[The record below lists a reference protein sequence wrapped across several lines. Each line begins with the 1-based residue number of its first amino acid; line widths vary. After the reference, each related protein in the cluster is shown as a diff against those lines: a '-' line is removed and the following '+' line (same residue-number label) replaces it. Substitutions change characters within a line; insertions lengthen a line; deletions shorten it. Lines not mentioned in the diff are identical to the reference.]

1 MFEILTKPYQEVFMI
16 PDKQTGEVKRVTR
29 RVVCVLET
37 RSSDSVRVT
46 LEKVTPDYEL
56 PVGMYTSLYYD
67 KYARILGGVHCD
79 K

>member
-1 MFEILTKPYQEVFMI
+1 MFEILTKPYQEVFSI
-16 PDKQTGEVKRVTR
+16 VDKNTGEVKRVTR

-37 RSSDSVRVT
+37 RSADNIRCT

-67 KYARILGGVHCD
+67 KYARILGGVRSD

>member
-1 MFEILTKPYQEVFMI
+1 MFEILTKPYQEIFTI
-16 PDKQTGEVKRVTR
+16 TDKATGEVKRVTR

-37 RSSDSVRVT
+37 RSADSVRVT

>member
-1 MFEILTKPYQEVFMI
+1 MFEILTKPYQEIFTI
-16 PDKQTGEVKRVTR
+16 TDKSTGEVKRVTR

-37 RSSDSVRVT
+37 RSADSVRCT
-46 LEKVTPDYEL
+46 LEKVAPDYEL

-67 KYARILGGVHCD
+67 KYARILGGVHND